1 MGSCN
6 LITILNL
13 IEYKVKA
20 SYTNRFSQSVAFGS
34 IDYFTTSKRTKR
46 CGFNTRGSQST

>member
-34 IDYFTTSKRTKR
+34 IDHFATSKRIKR
-46 CGFNTRGSQST
+46 GRFNSRGS